1 MNTKF
6 KITSLLIAA
15 SLTLA
20 ACGNDNNEETTN
32 QSESKQTETTEST
45 SDNKSENNDSEND
58 NSSNEN
64 SNNASSNEGDELDMA
79 SFSKSIEDAIE
90 EAKSRFDGQL
100 TDIGVSKENN
110 QYVYKIELESDTEE
124 YEVSL
129 DVNDLSVVKE
139 ETEAEDDENDNKY
152 FNYSD
157 LVKVEDAIQTAKDN
171 VNGKVT
177 EWSTDFDDGNL
188 YYEIEITQD
197 NGNDVDVKIDAY
209 TGDFAESDD

>member
-45 SDNKSENNDSEND
+45 SDNKSEND

-209 TGDFAESDD
+209 TGDFVESDD

>member
-188 YYEIEITQD
+188 YYEIEIVQD
-197 NGNDVDVKIDAY
+197 NGNNVDVKVDAY
-209 TGDFAESDD
+209 TGDFVESDD

>member
-45 SDNKSENNDSEND
+45 SDNKSEND

-79 SFSKSIEDAIE
+79 SFSKSIEDAID

-139 ETEAEDDENDNKY
+139 ETEAEDDDDDNKY

-171 VNGKVT
+171 VNGKVK

-188 YYEIEITQD
+188 YYEIEIVQD
-197 NGNDVDVKIDAY
+197 NGNDVDVKVDAY
-209 TGDFAESDD
+209 TGGFVESDD

>member
-6 KITSLLIAA
+6 KITSLLIVA

-20 ACGNDNNEETTN
+20 ACGNDNNEKTTD
-32 QSESKQTETTEST
+32 QSESNQTETTEST
-45 SDNKSENNDSEND
+45 SDNKSEND
-58 NSSNEN
+58 NSSNDN
-64 SNNASSNEGDELDMA
+64 TNTSSSSESDELDMA

-110 QYVYKIELESDTEE
+110 QYVYKIELESDTQE

-139 ETEAEDDENDNKY
+139 ETEAEDDDNDNKY

-188 YYEIEITQD
+188 YYEIEIVQD
-197 NGNDVDVKIDAY
+197 NGNNVDVKVDAY
-209 TGDFAESDD
+209 TGDFVESDD

>member
-32 QSESKQTETTEST
+32 QSESKQTETTQST
-45 SDNKSENNDSEND
+45 DNNKSKEE

-188 YYEIEITQD
+188 YYEIEIVQD
-197 NGNDVDVKIDAY
+197 NGNNVDVKVDAY
-209 TGDFAESDD
+209 TGVFVESDD

>member
-20 ACGNDNNEETTN
+20 ACGNDNNEKTTD

-45 SDNKSENNDSEND
+45 SDNKSEND

-209 TGDFAESDD
+209 TGDFVESDD

>member
-58 NSSNEN
+58 NSLNEN

-188 YYEIEITQD
+188 YYEIEIVQD
-197 NGNDVDVKIDAY
+197 NGNNVDVKVDAY
-209 TGDFAESDD
+209 TGDFVESDD

>member
-110 QYVYKIELESDTEE
+110 QYVYKIELESDTQE

-188 YYEIEITQD
+188 YYEIEIVQD
-197 NGNDVDVKIDAY
+197 NGNNVDVKVDAY
-209 TGDFAESDD
+209 TGDSVESDD

>member
-6 KITSLLIAA
+6 KITSLLIVA

-20 ACGNDNNEETTN
+20 ACGNDNNEKTTD
-32 QSESKQTETTEST
+32 QSESNQTETTEST
-45 SDNKSENNDSEND
+45 SDNKSEND
-58 NSSNEN
+58 NSSNDN
-64 SNNASSNEGDELDMA
+64 TNTSSSSESDELDMA

-110 QYVYKIELESDTEE
+110 QYVYKIELESDTQE

-188 YYEIEITQD
+188 YYEIEIVQD
-197 NGNDVDVKIDAY
+197 NGNNVDVKVDAY
-209 TGDFAESDD
+209 TGDFVESDD

>member
-45 SDNKSENNDSEND
+45 SDNKSEND
-58 NSSNEN
+58 NSSIDNTN
-64 SNNASSNEGDELDMA
+64 TSSSSESDELDMA

-188 YYEIEITQD
+188 YYEIEIVQD
-197 NGNDVDVKIDAY
+197 NGNNVDVKVDAY
-209 TGDFAESDD
+209 TGDFVESDD

>member
-20 ACGNDNNEETTN
+20 ACGNDNNEDATDQN
-32 QSESKQTETTEST
+32 ESNQTETTQST
-45 SDNKSENNDSEND
+45 NDNDSENNDSEND
-58 NSSNEN
+58 SSSDE
-64 SNNASSNEGDELDMA
+64 STNNTSSNEGDELDMA
-79 SFSKSIEDAIE
+79 SFSKSIEDAID

-139 ETEAEDDENDNKY
+139 ETEAEDDDDDNKY

-171 VNGKVT
+171 VNGKVK

-188 YYEIEITQD
+188 YYEIEIVQD
-197 NGNDVDVKIDAY
+197 NGNDVDVKVDAY
-209 TGDFAESDD
+209 TGDFVESDD

>member
-20 ACGNDNNEETTN
+20 ACGNDNNEKTTD
-32 QSESKQTETTEST
+32 QSESNQTETTEST
-45 SDNKSENNDSEND
+45 SDNKSEND
-58 NSSNEN
+58 NSSNDN
-64 SNNASSNEGDELDMA
+64 TNTSSSSESDELDMA

-110 QYVYKIELESDTEE
+110 QYVYKIELESDTQE

-188 YYEIEITQD
+188 YYEIEIVQD
-197 NGNDVDVKIDAY
+197 NGNNVDVKVDAY
-209 TGDFAESDD
+209 TGDFVESDD

>member
-45 SDNKSENNDSEND
+45 SDNKSEND
-58 NSSNEN
+58 NSSID
-64 SNNASSNEGDELDMA
+64 NANTSSSSESDELDMA

-188 YYEIEITQD
+188 YYEIEIVQD
-197 NGNDVDVKIDAY
+197 NGNNVDVKVDAY
-209 TGDFAESDD
+209 TGDFVESDD

>member
-20 ACGNDNNEETTN
+20 ACGNDNNEKTTD

-45 SDNKSENNDSEND
+45 SNNKSEND

-197 NGNDVDVKIDAY
+197 NGNDVDVKVDAY
-209 TGDFAESDD
+209 TGDFVESDD

>member
-6 KITSLLIAA
+6 KITSLLIVA

-45 SDNKSENNDSEND
+45 SDNKSEND

-188 YYEIEITQD
+188 YYEIEIVQD
-197 NGNDVDVKIDAY
+197 NGNNVDVKVDAY
-209 TGDFAESDD
+209 TGDFVESDD

>member
-20 ACGNDNNEETTN
+20 ACGNDNNEKTTD

-45 SDNKSENNDSEND
+45 SDNKSEND
-58 NSSNEN
+58 NSSIDNTN
-64 SNNASSNEGDELDMA
+64 TSSSSESDELDMA

-188 YYEIEITQD
+188 YYEIEIVQD
-197 NGNDVDVKIDAY
+197 NGNNVDVKVDAY
-209 TGDFAESDD
+209 TGDFVESDD

>member
-45 SDNKSENNDSEND
+45 SDNKSEND

-79 SFSKSIEDAIE
+79 SFSKSIEDAID

-139 ETEAEDDENDNKY
+139 ETEAEDDDDDNKY

-171 VNGKVT
+171 VNGKVK

-188 YYEIEITQD
+188 YYEIEIVQD
-197 NGNDVDVKIDAY
+197 NGNDVDVKVDAY
-209 TGDFAESDD
+209 TGDFVESDD

>member
-177 EWSTDFDDGNL
+177 EWSTDFDNGNL

-209 TGDFAESDD
+209 TGDFVESDD

>member
-20 ACGNDNNEETTN
+20 ACGNDNNEKTTD
-32 QSESKQTETTEST
+32 QSESNQTETTEST
-45 SDNKSENNDSEND
+45 SDNKSEND
-58 NSSNEN
+58 NSSNDN
-64 SNNASSNEGDELDMA
+64 TNTSSSSESDELDMA

-188 YYEIEITQD
+188 YYEIEIVQD
-197 NGNDVDVKIDAY
+197 NGNNVDVKIDAY
-209 TGDFAESDD
+209 TGDFVESDD

>member
-20 ACGNDNNEETTN
+20 ACGNDNNEKTTD

-45 SDNKSENNDSEND
+45 SNNKSEND

-197 NGNDVDVKIDAY
+197 NGNDVDVKVDAY
-209 TGDFAESDD
+209 TADFVESDD